1 MAVNNCTFRGFP
13 FIQCAAAMD
22 QRFAAVRPIPSFE
35 LYGEAEAWPTPE
47 LVHIESIAA
56 RSRLHNWEIKP
67 HRHAGLFQLLWL
79 HLGEAR
85 CLLDD
90 AQHALTAGSV
100 VLVPRQSVHG
110 FRFSDQAQGLVITI
124 AYPLLTRAD
133 SALSQQLLEMVAP
146 RVCDAAS
153 LQRDAQ
159 IESLLRALG
168 DEFDARR
175 DHRGLILDSLAVALL
190 ASLMRVASDVS
201 AHGAVPRVT
210 AHLTRFLAEVERC
223 FRQHLPLDHYARYVG
238 ISTAHLNA
246 LCRAHAGRSALE
258 MIHARLALEARRDLV
273 YTAMTIREVSEGLG
287 FADPAYFT
295 RFFRR
300 VAGVSPREF
309 RQSAGAPATE

>member
-1 MAVNNCTFRGFP
+1 MDHRR
-13 FIQCAAAMD
+13 AAL
-22 QRFAAVRPIPSFE
+22 RPIPSYE

-47 LVHIESIAA
+47 LVHVESIAA

-79 HLGEAR
+79 RGGEAR
-85 CLLDD
+85 CLLD
-90 AQHALTAGSV
+90 AEQHALTAGSV

-110 FRFSDQAQGLVITI
+110 FQFSDQARGLVITL

-133 SALSQQLLEMVAP
+133 DALSQQLMEMVAP
-146 RVCDAAS
+146 RICDAAA
-153 LQRDAQ
+153 LRGHAQ
-159 IESLLRALG
+159 IEPLLLALG

-175 DHRGLILDSLAVALL
+175 DHRGLILDSLALALL
-190 ASLMRVASDVS
+190 ASLMRIASEAS
-201 AHGAVPRVT
+201 GHGAVPRVA
-210 AHLTRFLAEVERC
+210 AHLTRFLAEVERR
-223 FRQHLPLDHYARYVG
+223 FREHLPLEHYAHYVG
-238 ISTAHLNA
+238 ISAAHLNA

-287 FADPAYFT
+287 FADAAYFT

-309 RQSAGAPATE
+309 RQRADAPATE